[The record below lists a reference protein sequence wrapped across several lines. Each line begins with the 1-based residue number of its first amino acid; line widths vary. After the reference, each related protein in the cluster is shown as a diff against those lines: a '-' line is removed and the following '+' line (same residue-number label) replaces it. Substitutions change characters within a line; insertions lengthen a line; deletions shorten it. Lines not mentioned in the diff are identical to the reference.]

1 MSNDKKKNVKNTRLQ
16 FRFDN
21 ETLNQLDECA
31 RVKETNRSEIV
42 RQGIKKIHSELKK
55 WVSNSTDQSELLTHH
70 TPHKSNF
77 YVINLSYHKRVIV
90 CKW

>member
-1 MSNDKKKNVKNTRLQ
+1 MSNDKKKNVKDTRLQ

-31 RVKETNRSEIV
+31 KIKATNRSEIV

-55 WVSNSTDQSELLTHH
+55 WVSNPVDQ
-70 TPHKSNF
+70 N
-77 YVINLSYHKRVIV
+77 
-90 CKW
+90 